1 MVRPV
6 KKLTLLRHAKSSWD
20 DTVERDFDRPV
31 NGRGRRAAARIGRF
45 IADEGLAFDHVVAS
59 PAVRV
64 RQTIEGIEDGLG
76 QPLRPLWDT
85 RIYLSSAATLLL
97 LVQQFGDDKDDAL
110 LIGHNPG
117 CEDLLLML
125 VPPGGELRGEAEL
138 KYPTATLARIELDIE
153 RWADADEECGR
164 LISFTRPR
172 DLDPTLGPDD

>member
-1 MVRPV
+1 MVRLV
-6 KKLTLLRHAKSSWD
+6 KTLTLLRHAKSSWD

-31 NGRGRRAAARIGRF
+31 NGRGRRAAARIGQW
-45 IADEGLAFDHVVAS
+45 IAEESLAFDHVVAS

-64 RQTIEGIEDGLG
+64 RQTIEGVEDGLG
-76 QPLRPLWDT
+76 RSLKPLWDT

-97 LVQQFGDDKDDAL
+97 LVQQFSDEHEDAL
-110 LIGHNPG
+110 LVGHNPG

-138 KYPTATLARIELDIE
+138 KYPTATLARIELDIA
-153 RWADADEECGR
+153 RWADADDNVGR
-164 LISFTRPR
+164 LVQFVRPR

>member
-1 MVRPV
+1 MVQPV

-31 NGRGRRAAARIGRF
+31 NGRGRRAAARIGRW

-64 RQTIEGIEDGLG
+64 RQTIEGVEDGLG
-76 QPLRPLWDT
+76 RPLRPLWDT

-97 LVQQFGDDKDDAL
+97 LIQQLSDEKQDAL

-125 VPPGGELRGEAEL
+125 VPPGGDMRGEAEL
-138 KYPTATLARIELDIE
+138 KYPTATLARMELDIE
-153 RWADADEECGR
+153 RWADADENIGNLVR
-164 LISFTRPR
+164 FIRPR